1 MRDGLRQFFALGAP
15 PPQAGMPTFST
26 IVWLVA
32 GMAGATLPFIGRV
45 PWWLLLFV
53 CGVAWWRLD
62 QSWRNQPP
70 ASRGL
75 RHLMSLGVLGA
86 LYATGNVGFGLDA
99 AAPLFVGLLWIKLLE
114 LDAERDVLVAA
125 FLALFLVTGM
135 LLVGQ
140 TLVLTLQA
148 VLAAVVILSGVL
160 WYHTPHLGG
169 STMVDGSVARPTAV
183 LRLAP
188 LRHAVFRVMRQAVRL
203 VLQALPFAVLL
214 FLFIPRPTLQL
225 AVPSRNA
232 QSGVSDHLDP
242 GRFAGNSLN
251 QAVAFRVEFPNH
263 DMPYIDDL
271 YWRGAVL
278 WQTDGNA
285 WERGPEAPPP
295 PNGYITKAQPDTN
308 ASGTT
313 SDVEAKNVVQDI
325 TLPANPN
332 PWLYTLETPTAPVN
346 DAMIVP
352 GLVLEWRNGA
362 AGTTTYRTV
371 SNPALRPADWGLM
384 APRFGRQLPRTV
396 DLRIYQLAM
405 RLSAG
410 GPANDEVVDRAIAWF
425 VDQKFLYSLTPGE
438 MGPNATATFLFE
450 RKKGFCGHYASAFC
464 VLMRAAGIPAR
475 VVVGYRGGEINQ
487 HGGFLVVRQS
497 NAHAWAEV
505 WTGAEETGWRR
516 VDLTSVIPAQDPV
529 TGRPTAEPAAR
540 AIGATAQAAQRAQRP
555 WLEQA
560 MFQARLWYEFVESR
574 WDRWAM
580 GYNSDLQNQLLAW
593 LGLDE
598 FGSLAHSA
606 GLIVGGMIVLT
617 GLGTVFWLIPKLRR
631 AWRRPPAERLYD
643 RFCEHCARAGF
654 GRLPQ
659 EGPRDHARRV
669 AAAFPPQAA
678 AIDAGIAAWLRL
690 HYGGPAEAGDLT
702 ALRQAVAAVARLPG
716 RNLG

>member
-1 MRDGLRQFFALGAP
+1 
-15 PPQAGMPTFST
+15 MPTFST

-32 GMAGATLPFIGRV
+32 GMAGATIPFINRV
-45 PWWLLLFV
+45 PWWLLVFV

-75 RHLMSLGVLGA
+75 RHLLSLGVLAA
-86 LYATGNVGFGLDA
+86 LYLTGNVGFGLDA

-140 TLVLTLQA
+140 TLALTLQA

-169 STMVDGSVARPTAV
+169 STMVDGSIARPTAV
-183 LRLAP
+183 LRQAP
-188 LRHAVFRVMRQAVRL
+188 LRQAVLRVARQAIRL

-214 FLFIPRPTLQL
+214 FLFIPRPVLQL

-232 QSGVSDHLDP
+232 QTGVSDHLDP
-242 GRFAGNSLN
+242 GRFSSNTLN
-251 QAVAFRVEFPNH
+251 QTVAFRVEFPNH

-295 PNGYITKAQPDTN
+295 PNGYITKPLPDTN
-308 ASGTT
+308 ASGLIN
-313 SDVEAKNVVQDI
+313 DVDSKNVVQDI

-362 AGTTTYRTV
+362 AGTTTYRVT

-384 APRFGRQLPRTV
+384 APRFGRQLPRLLDT
-396 DLRIYQLAM
+396 RIYELAM
-405 RLSAG
+405 RLRNGA
-410 GPANDEVVDRAIAWF
+410 ATNDEVVDRAIAWF
-425 VDQKFLYSLTPGE
+425 VDQKFLYSLSPGE
-438 MGPNATATFLFE
+438 MGPNATATFLFDK
-450 RKKGFCGHYASAFC
+450 RKGFCGHYASAIC

-487 HGGFLVVRQS
+487 HGDFLVVRQS

-505 WTGAEETGWRR
+505 WSGAEETGWRR

-529 TGRPTAEPAAR
+529 TGRPTSVPAAR
-540 AIGATAQAAQRAQRP
+540 ATGATAQAAQRAQRP
-555 WLEQA
+555 WFDQVL
-560 MFQARLWYEFVESR
+560 FQARVWHEFVESR

-580 GYNSDLQNQLLAW
+580 GYNSELQNQLLMA

-598 FGSLAHSA
+598 FGGFAHGA
-606 GLIVGGMIVLT
+606 GLIIGAMIVVT
-617 GLGTVFWLIPKLRR
+617 GLATVFWLIPKLLR
-631 AWRRPPAERLYD
+631 ACRRPPAERLYE
-643 RFCEHCARAGF
+643 RFAAHCARAGF

-659 EGPRDHARRV
+659 EGPRDHGRRV
-669 AAAFPPQAA
+669 AAAFPAQAPL
-678 AIDAGIAAWLRL
+678 IEVGIAAWLRL
-690 HYGGPAEAGDLT
+690 HYGGPVEVGDLT
-702 ALRQAVAAVARLPG
+702 ALSRAVDAAARLPERKVG
-716 RNLG
+716 